1 MSSEIPPTDY
11 FSGITFNPDFYQ
23 SSSEDYLTASTG
35 QNYFLTYPT
44 AQGSETI
51 TTLKTSSI
59 ESSAPTTAMTL
70 LSNQTANLTMATA
83 VTGTIR
89 LGAYTTTSTHIG
101 NIDHQNNNI
110 NNASA
115 PSAGSL
121 GLGTTQTD
129 GILNIGTGVRTT
141 TGAINI
147 GTGANTVTA
156 NAINIGSNSSAV
168 QVRDTARFWTPRYKC
183 SNYY

>member
-83 VTGTIR
+83 VTVTKAKQ
-89 LGAYTTTSTHIG
+89 LK
-101 NIDHQNNNI
+101 NF
-110 NNASA
+110 
-115 PSAGSL
+115 
-121 GLGTTQTD
+121 
-129 GILNIGTGVRTT
+129 ILTRELYFD
-141 TGAINI
+141 ARD
-147 GTGANTVTA
+147 
-156 NAINIGSNSSAV
+156 SNLEV
-168 QVRDTARFWTPRYKC
+168 HRRV
-183 SNYY
+183 